1 MEASYHFLKTNIH
14 TNISSD
20 YIVATMKKQVT
31 TAPTAEKTVI
41 LEGDGKRG
49 AHSSLNTLWFN
60 LILQIH
66 VILFLKQKHNR

>member
-31 TAPTAEKTVI
+31 TAPIA
-41 LEGDGKRG
+41 GKNCHLGR
-49 AHSSLNTLWFN
+49 
-60 LILQIH
+60 
-66 VILFLKQKHNR
+66 